1 MRSLVRGVNT
11 VRDSQHFGTSQE
23 GSDTDPEKGGGTS
36 FHYEQASFALSENQ
50 RGLAYLKLGQARR
63 ALEHLD
69 EAIRLDA
76 RFAGAYVNRALAY
89 TLLGKAEEAEQDVER
104 AAELG
109 IETARLRLAL
119 KESAQGL
126 TNEPNRHVTW
136 SE

>member
-1 MRSLVRGVNT
+1 M
-11 VRDSQHFGTSQE
+11 QHFGTNRESAEAGQ
-23 GSDTDPEKGGGTS
+23 EKGGGTS

-89 TLLGKAEEAEQDVER
+89 TLLGRAEEAEQDVEQ

-109 IETARLRLAL
+109 IEMARLRLAL
-119 KESAQGL
+119 KETAQGL
-126 TNEPNRHVTW
+126 ISKPNRHVTL